1 MKKIILLILVLC
13 TVIPCNLFGQDLKTL
28 EKQTISLNLATKLN
42 ELKIKLVKLDTEL
55 LEVKEK
61 AEKAKLNSLKA
72 VSKLVNNSNDEK
84 DNKLVGKSADATK
97 ESQKIQGSINKLN
110 DKITSVKEKIT
121 DIENKMSKQSWGV
134 QLVPQN

>member
-1 MKKIILLILVLC
+1 MENREIKFRGWDVAKKKMYNPFEFIKSGDSKCGIDWIVWGSTMKQFHENWKNKSVY
-13 TVIPCNLFGQDLKTL
+13 PRQRF
-28 EKQTISLNLATKLN
+28 
-42 ELKIKLVKLDTEL
+42 ELMQYTGL
-55 LEVKEK
+55 
-61 AEKAKLNSLKA
+61 
-72 VSKLVNNSNDEK
+72 K
-84 DNKLVGKSADATK
+84 DNKLVEKSADATK

>member
-1 MKKIILLILVLC
+1 LV
-13 TVIPCNLFGQDLKTL
+13 
-28 EKQTISLNLATKLN
+28 E
-42 ELKIKLVKLDTEL
+42 
-55 LEVKEK
+55 
-61 AEKAKLNSLKA
+61 
-72 VSKLVNNSNDEK
+72 
-84 DNKLVGKSADATK
+84 KSADATK